1 MCGQYFMAKP
11 WAMEKCPPCI
21 SQEPTLYDGQSLNY
35 EKVPPSKSQRRTVPH
50 YQALGCEKVSTLHK
64 SRADTISLQRLKLWK
79 SVHPLKVKGGHHCM
93 AKPSA
98 MKKWPPS
105 KKINGGGTLSYG
117 QDLIYEK
124 VSTLPKSKLD
134 TISWAILELWQSVR
148 PLKVKGGHYFIAK
161 PCAMKKCPP
170 SKSQG
175 RTLFHGQALSY
186 ENVSTLHKSR
196 ADIFAWPRPH
206 L

>member
-105 KKINGGGTLSYG
+105 KKINGGG
-117 QDLIYEK
+117 
-124 VSTLPKSKLD
+124 
-134 TISWAILELWQSVR
+134 
-148 PLKVKGGHYFIAK
+148 GHYLMAK
-161 PCAMKKCPP
+161 TWSMKKCPP
-170 SKSQG
+170 SQSQSW
-175 RTLFHGQALSY
+175 TLSHGQSLSY
-186 ENVSTLHKSR
+186 DKVSAL
-196 ADIFAWPRPH
+196 
-206 L
+206 